1 MHLHVSCISIGQH
14 RASSHLLVFFD
25 AAPPL
30 VPLSACLGYLKLS
43 LAPVPP
49 LSLSSL
55 SLLLLLSRFV
65 FLLFKLF
72 QLNPFSV
79 VLLICPSPKDKADQR
94 KAPDTPPVA
103 LLPHHS
109 FLQLS

>member
-14 RASSHLLVFFD
+14 RASLSSSCFCD

-49 LSLSSL
+49 LSLSL

-94 KAPDTPPVA
+94 K
-103 LLPHHS
+103 LLIPRLLRCCPTIAS
-109 FLQLS
+109 CS

>member
-14 RASSHLLVFFD
+14 RASLIFLFFGCC
-25 AAPPL
+25 PSL

-49 LSLSSL
+49 VPPLPLPLPLSLFFYFFHD
-55 SLLLLLSRFV
+55 FV

-72 QLNPFSV
+72 QLNPFSGASY
-79 VLLICPSPKDKADQR
+79 LPSPKTSSQR
-94 KAPDTPPVA
+94 KLLIPRCCVAAPP
-103 LLPHHS
+103 
-109 FLQLS
+109 